1 MSSTVPIL
9 VFGFDAGD
17 PALMLQWANDGTL
30 PALCSLLKRGCHTR
44 FSGPEMAS
52 EHGMWVTLTSG
63 ISRARHGYYYFR
75 QLIPGSYEL
84 LPARGRWLECRPF
97 WKQLPD
103 HRIAIIDVPDIASPE
118 PAWGIQVSEW
128 ATHYPCFSPST
139 EPATLLPEIIRD
151 FGRRQFIDEEP
162 EAPERTDWR
171 IFNALMARIKKKKQ
185 LCLKHLA
192 AGRFDLVFVVF
203 GECHTGAHQFW
214 KYHKA
219 AAGRLAHAVRD
230 IYRAIDDVLGAI
242 LDLLPQEANV
252 FVVSS
257 VGMKEQWP
265 AAGLNEEFCLRL
277 GYQVPAAS
285 TPVSSARPIDI
296 LRRLLPQ
303 GVRNQ
308 LSKMIPQE
316 KQDRLISDKFR
327 TSTDWS
333 RTSLFCI
340 PSYYTGQF
348 RVNLRGREPCGIVS
362 PGREYKELLDRAES
376 DLRALIN
383 PVSGK
388 PAIRAVMR
396 TVDLFGGESPA
407 SLPDLFAE
415 WRDSAHFMEEV
426 QHPTAVLQQTRC
438 EFHRSTDHSQLGFLA
453 AAGPGITARGKLHDV
468 SPLDL
473 APTLLTHL
481 SSLSYDQLDGKPIPG
496 MATLTSLG
504 PD

>member
-1 MSSTVPIL
+1 MSCVSPVL

-17 PALMLQWANDGTL
+17 PALMLQWANDNSL
-30 PALCSLLKRGCHTR
+30 PALASILKRGCHSR
-44 FSGPEMAS
+44 FIGPEMAS
-52 EHGMWVTLTSG
+52 EHGMWVSLTSG
-63 ISRARHGYYYFR
+63 VSRARHGYYWYR
-75 QLIPGSYEL
+75 QQVPGTYDL
-84 LPARGRWLECRPF
+84 MPARGRRLKCRPF

-103 HRIAIIDVPDIASPE
+103 HRIAIIDVPDIAAPE
-118 PAWGIQVSEW
+118 PARGIQISEW
-128 ATHYPCFSPST
+128 ATHYPYFPPST
-139 EPATLLPEIIRD
+139 EPAPLLQEINRE
-151 FGRRQFIDEEP
+151 FGRRQFIDEKP
-162 EAPERTDWR
+162 EASEQTDWR
-171 IFNALMARIKKKKQ
+171 IFKALMARIKKKKQ
-185 LCLKHLA
+185 LCLKQLA

-219 AAGRLAHAVRD
+219 GSGKLANAVQD
-230 IYRAIDDVLGAI
+230 IYRATDDALGAI
-242 LDLLPQEANV
+242 LDLLPKEANL

-257 VGMKEQWP
+257 VGIKEQWP
-265 AAGLNEEFCLRL
+265 AAGLNESFCIKL
-277 GYQVPAAS
+277 GYQVPAALV
-285 TPVSSARPIDI
+285 PASSARPIDI

-308 LSKMIPQE
+308 LSKMIPQD

-327 TSTDWS
+327 SSTDWS

-340 PSYYTGQF
+340 PSYYTGYF
-348 RVNLRGREPCGIVS
+348 RVNLRGREPSGIVS
-362 PGREYKELLDRAES
+362 PGQEYKELLDRAES
-376 DLRALIN
+376 DLRALID

-388 PAIRAVMR
+388 PAIRGVMR
-396 TVDLFGGESPA
+396 TVDLFGGEAPE

-415 WRDSAHFMEEV
+415 WVDSAHFMEEV
-426 QHPTAVLQQTRC
+426 RHPTTVLRQTPC

-453 AAGPGITARGKLHDV
+453 AAGPGITARGKLQDV

-481 SSLSYDQLDGKPIPG
+481 SSIKVAGFDGEPIPG
-496 MATLTSLG
+496 MAALTNPA

>member
-1 MSSTVPIL
+1 MSGTSPVL

-30 PALCSLLKRGCHTR
+30 PALDSVLKRGCHTR

-52 EHGMWVTLTSG
+52 EHGMWVSLTSG
-63 ISRARHGYYYFR
+63 VSRARHGYYYFR
-75 QLIPGSYEL
+75 QLIPRTYDL

-97 WKQLPD
+97 WKRLPD
-103 HRIAIIDVPDIASPE
+103 HRIAIIDVPDITAPE
-118 PAWGIQVSEW
+118 PARGIQIYEW
-128 ATHYPCFSPST
+128 ATHYPYFPPST
-139 EPATLLPEIIRD
+139 EPPALLREINRD

-162 EAPERTDWR
+162 EAPEQTDWR

-192 AGRFDLVFVVF
+192 AGRFDLAFVVF

-219 AAGRLAHAVRD
+219 ATGRLAHAVRD
-230 IYRAIDDVLGAI
+230 IYRAIDDALGAI
-242 LDLLPQEANV
+242 LDLLPQEAKI

-265 AAGLNEEFCLRL
+265 AAGLNEEFSLKL

-327 TSTDWS
+327 TSTDWT

-348 RVNLRGREPCGIVS
+348 RVNLRGREPSGIVS
-362 PGREYKELLDRAES
+362 PGEEYRKLLDRAES
-376 DLRALIN
+376 DLRALID
-383 PVSGK
+383 PVSRK

-396 TVDLFGGESPA
+396 TVDLFGGEAPE

-415 WRDSAHFMEEV
+415 WADSAHFMEEV
-426 QHPTAVLQQTRC
+426 RHPTTVLRQTPC
-438 EFHRSTDHSQLGFLA
+438 EFHRSTDHSQLGFLG
-453 AAGPGITARGKLHDV
+453 AAGPGITARGKLQDV

-473 APTLLTHL
+473 APTLLSHL
-481 SSLSYDQLDGKPIPG
+481 SPLEVAGFDGEPIPG
-496 MATLTSLG
+496 VAALTNPA